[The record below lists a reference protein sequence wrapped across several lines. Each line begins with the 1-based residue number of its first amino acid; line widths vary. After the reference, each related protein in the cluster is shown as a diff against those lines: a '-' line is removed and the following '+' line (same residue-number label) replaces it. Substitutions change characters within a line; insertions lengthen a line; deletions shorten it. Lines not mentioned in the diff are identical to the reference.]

1 MRGQLPK
8 WTSNLRWWTSVP
20 EDTDTSTLASAN
32 TPVSSENV
40 KTAVCGVVEELDPCQ
55 RGSLNRP

>member
-1 MRGQLPK
+1 MDIESPLVDQRSQ
-8 WTSNLRWWTSVP
+8 
-20 EDTDTSTLASAN
+20 DTDTSTLASAN